1 MAEVTHEQILAR
13 VEVLEK
19 NDAVLE
25 EKLNTVSRDI
35 QDTKND
41 IKYIKKGID
50 ENSRIARGVQTE
62 VSTAVK
68 VMLGL
73 VSVIGLALA
82 ILRHFEI

>member
-35 QDTKND
+35 QDTKSD
-41 IKYIKKGID
+41 IKHIKRGIQ
-50 ENSRIARGVQTE
+50 ENSQIARGVQTE
-62 VSTAVK
+62 VATAVK
-68 VMLGL
+68 VMLAL
-73 VSVIGLALA
+73 VSVIGVALA